1 MPTRSK
7 NPSFSKAFVLETDAS
22 TLGLGAVL
30 SQPQEDGRT
39 HPVAYASRALSPQ
52 EANYSITEL
61 ETLAVVWAI
70 TYFHT
75 YLYGHSVTVYTDHTA
90 VKAFLETPS
99 PSGKHARWWMKVY
112 GRGIKEVKIIYRS
125 GKSNLNADALSRNP
139 QAPAPKEG
147 IAQTDVQVS
156 LVDSAE
162 VSVETLLQAEP
173 ERSPLA
179 GIDSL
184 SQEQRKDPALLEMI

>member
-1 MPTRSK
+1 M
-7 NPSFSKAFVLETDAS
+7 
-22 TLGLGAVL
+22 G
-30 SQPQEDGRT
+30 
-39 HPVAYASRALSPQ
+39 HH
-52 EANYSITEL
+52 
-61 ETLAVVWAI
+61 
-70 TYFHT
+70 FHA
-75 YLYGHSVTVYTDHTA
+75 YLYGHAVTVYTDHTA

-173 ERSPLA
+173 ELSPLA
-179 GIDSL
+179 GVDSL
-184 SQEQRKDPALLEMI
+184 PQEQRKDPALLEIIQFLESGVLPADEGRARKIALQSSLFSLVDDVLFFMNTKLDRQQRVVVPAQ